1 MEVTSD
7 QMGELGKEGMDE
19 RARCISQNDGLLLCK
34 GQVYALREAVGKENQ
49 AAIAVVIKVG
59 GFKRRHGT
67 HNRRFMSSG
76 EMLDS
81 VPPEGLRRSNIA
93 KETGVQLNGSKP
105 FSTVNCNGLAMV
117 GGTSWDIA
125 RRTRGSSVVGSGLAV
140 SVSR

>member
-7 QMGELGKEGMDE
+7 QMGELYEEGMDE
-19 RARCISQNDGLLLCK
+19 QARCVSHNDSLLLCE

-49 AAIAVVIKVG
+49 AAIADVIKMG
-59 GFKRRHGT
+59 GLKRHRGT

-81 VPPEGLRRSNIA
+81 VPPEGLRRSSIA
-93 KETGVQLNGSKP
+93 KETGAQLNGSNP

-117 GGTSWDIA
+117 GGTF
-125 RRTRGSSVVGSGLAV
+125 
-140 SVSR
+140 